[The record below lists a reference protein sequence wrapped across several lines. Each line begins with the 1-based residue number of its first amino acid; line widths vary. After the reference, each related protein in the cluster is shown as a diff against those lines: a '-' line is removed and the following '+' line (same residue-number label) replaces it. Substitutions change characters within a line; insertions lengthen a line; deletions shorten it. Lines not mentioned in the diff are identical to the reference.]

1 MTGGQVVVLGATGRN
16 FGAGM
21 SGGVAWVLDEKGDF
35 ATRCNT
41 ELVSLGP
48 VVGLDGG
55 GGSSRSWSDGTPR
68 RRRARARRRCSRSG
82 TRGSAKFVQVL
93 PNDYRRVLEAQAR
106 MRERG
111 LPEDEAVL
119 AAFEENA
126 RSPVRVSGS

>member
-1 MTGGQVVVLGATGRN
+1 
-16 FGAGM
+16 M

-35 ATRCNT
+35 AMRCNT
-41 ELVSLGP
+41 ELVSLSA
-48 VVGLDGG
+48 V
-55 GGSSRSWSDGTPR
+55 SDSTAEGILKELVR
-68 RRRARARRRCSRSG
+68 RHAAATQSARAKRMLEEWDAWLG
-82 TRGSAKFVQVL
+82 KFVQVL